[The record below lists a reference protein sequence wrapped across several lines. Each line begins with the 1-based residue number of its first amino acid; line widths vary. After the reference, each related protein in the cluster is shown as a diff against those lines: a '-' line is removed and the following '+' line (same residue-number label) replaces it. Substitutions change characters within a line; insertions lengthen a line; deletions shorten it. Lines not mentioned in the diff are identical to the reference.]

1 MELEDDVIEQGTV
14 HDGGDC
20 PACESSNTEIVFC
33 GDKTGIYRCGSCGF
47 EITMSYQ
54 LATLH

>member
-47 EITMSYQ
+47 EITMS
-54 LATLH
+54 